1 MRSLPIMFSSGS
13 VHSSLGIK
21 GISITI
27 FRLKFIFVW
36 ISLMPQPIGNVLN
49 WDFVLIFFHCLPSF
63 ELVLGSSY
71 NLI

>member
-49 WDFVLIFFHCLPSF
+49 WDFVLIFSVFTF
-63 ELVLGSSY
+63 FRISSRFI
-71 NLI
+71 L